1 MSEFVIVKKGL
12 NWSIQTKQILTS
24 IFLNIL
30 RNVLQVRF
38 NNADYN
44 TKIQIKEQL
53 CQIAFPE
60 TTPPRPPTEKE
71 NESLPFGM

>member
-1 MSEFVIVKKGL
+1 MSELVTVKKSL

-38 NNADYN
+38 NNADYI
-44 TKIQIKEQL
+44 TKMQIKEQL
-53 CQIAFPE
+53 RQIAFPE
-60 TTPPRPPTEKE
+60 TTPPCPPGFNGKQ
-71 NESLPFGM
+71 NM